1 MYIIGISAYY
11 HDSSI
16 CLFKN
21 EELIFAIE
29 EEKFTGIKH
38 DASFPHKSLEYIIDK
53 YKIKRDEIDMI
64 CYYEDPKLKRKRVIL
79 NGIINFFKSP
89 VKSIK
94 SFSKI
99 NSNLKDLTQQL
110 KKYSDNIFYSEH
122 HKSHIYYSHSHSNY
136 DESVCF
142 SIDGVGEFDTTSV
155 GYISGDEFQ
164 YKPISEYPHSLGL
177 FYAAMTAFLGF
188 KPNEGEYKVMGLASY
203 GNPNLYFDRMKNLIT
218 YREGKLECNMK
229 VFNWD
234 RSERTMFNDN
244 LEKII
249 GLKQRI
255 PDEEITEH
263 HKNLA
268 ASVQKI
274 YEKILFDIIYENRN
288 PNISTITLGGGCAYN
303 GSANGKILKNFDF
316 KNLWIPPAPSDAGS
330 CIGACVNYIHQTKG
344 KIVKVNQ
351 NPFLGP
357 SFIEDD
363 IEMIMENINHKKFET
378 ENNLIEYV
386 SKKLYEGKVVGWFQ
400 GSCEFGARA
409 LGHRSILANP
419 TIEGMKDRINSLVK
433 KREGFRPFAPSVIKE
448 SQTEFFELL
457 GDVPYMNQV
466 VQVKSEY
473 KNIFNSTTHVDG
485 SARVHTV
492 YEDTLFHELLKE
504 FGKLSGLPVLLN
516 TSFNI
521 KDKTMVLTPQDAI
534 NTFNDVDIDLLIIN
548 NYLIEKK

>member
-1 MYIIGISAYY
+1 
-11 HDSSI
+11 
-16 CLFKN
+16 
-21 EELIFAIE
+21 
-29 EEKFTGIKH
+29 
-38 DASFPHKSLEYIIDK
+38 
-53 YKIKRDEIDMI
+53 
-64 CYYEDPKLKRKRVIL
+64 
-79 NGIINFFKSP
+79 
-89 VKSIK
+89 
-94 SFSKI
+94 
-99 NSNLKDLTQQL
+99 
-110 KKYSDNIFYSEH
+110 
-122 HKSHIYYSHSHSNY
+122 
-136 DESVCF
+136 
-142 SIDGVGEFDTTSV
+142 
-155 GYISGDEFQ
+155 
-164 YKPISEYPHSLGL
+164 
-177 FYAAMTAFLGF
+177 
-188 KPNEGEYKVMGLASY
+188 
-203 GNPNLYFDRMKNLIT
+203 
-218 YREGKLECNMK
+218 
-229 VFNWD
+229 
-234 RSERTMFNDN
+234 
-244 LEKII
+244 
-249 GLKQRI
+249 
-255 PDEEITEH
+255 
-263 HKNLA
+263 
-268 ASVQKI
+268 
-274 YEKILFDIIYENRN
+274 
-288 PNISTITLGGGCAYN
+288 
-303 GSANGKILKNFDF
+303 
-316 KNLWIPPAPSDAGS
+316 
-330 CIGACVNYIHQTKG
+330 
-344 KIVKVNQ
+344 
-351 NPFLGP
+351 
-357 SFIEDD
+357 
-363 IEMIMENINHKKFET
+363 MIMENINHKKFET